1 MYLLLQYIIIP
12 QGMFNPHML
21 QKGDYKVCTLVK
33 ARFMDTRLTWTPH
46 YLILRTVC
54 FLLRSIGKGKFFS
67 KFNPLPM

>member
-1 MYLLLQYIIIP
+1 MYLLLQYIIMP

-46 YLILRTVC
+46 YLILRTV
-54 FLLRSIGKGKFFS
+54 
-67 KFNPLPM
+67 